1 MRIRSI
7 NIDEVDKY
15 SKISMVDSEA
25 FKDSLLLDINDDIVK
40 LKWCYVLEDEG
51 KFIGRIV
58 GGSFDDNFQILRINI
73 YERRDDIR
81 EKFLKYV
88 IDDVKSQGYDSVE
101 AHLYSDNVQF
111 KNYKNMFLNVGF
123 KITQEKYSY
132 LWDKSNIREVKSLS
146 KGLNFKTLKEVG
158 EKEYVKAI
166 EAVTENTLDRDD
178 IENVKTLGKEAAAQR
193 YFNELKEIDFNEEW
207 WKLAYKNEKLVGL
220 IIPQKF
226 NDKYGAINYIGVV
239 KNERGKGYVDDL
251 LTMGSKTLSEAG
263 IQKII
268 GDIDVNNFPME
279 NSLKRQGY
287 KLSCNMRVLKLEM

>member
-226 NDKYGAINYIGVV
+226 NDKYGAIN
-239 KNERGKGYVDDL
+239 DL
-251 LTMGSKTLSEAG
+251 LTMGSKILSEAG

-279 NSLKRQGY
+279 NSLKTQGY

>member
-132 LWDKSNIREVKSLS
+132 LWIK
-146 KGLNFKTLKEVG
+146 
-158 EKEYVKAI
+158 
-166 EAVTENTLDRDD
+166 VT
-178 IENVKTLGKEAAAQR
+178 
-193 YFNELKEIDFNEEW
+193 
-207 WKLAYKNEKLVGL
+207 
-220 IIPQKF
+220 
-226 NDKYGAINYIGVV
+226 
-239 KNERGKGYVDDL
+239 
-251 LTMGSKTLSEAG
+251 
-263 IQKII
+263 
-268 GDIDVNNFPME
+268 
-279 NSLKRQGY
+279 
-287 KLSCNMRVLKLEM
+287 